1 MNAYETPCRAHG
13 RTRTDTCGN
22 YPSCWCITGTTAEQR
37 ESFGARVAALNL
49 DEKQLRDA
57 FFAYRLLVLNIDHGL
72 TVTRLSEFVRIPA
85 KLRDAFLASLEEQGI
100 LVRDERRRWS
110 VVRCL
115 PVNGGDAL

>member
-1 MNAYETPCRAHG
+1 MILHEAPCRAYG
-13 RTRTDTCGN
+13 RNRTETCRN
-22 YPSCWCITGTTAEQR
+22 YPSCWCITGTTDEQR

-49 DEKQLRDA
+49 SEKQLQDA

-72 TVTRLSEFVRIPA
+72 TVTRLREFVRIPA
-85 KLRDAFLASLEEQGI
+85 KLRDAILTSLSEQGV
-100 LVRDERRRWS
+100 LTRDERRRWS